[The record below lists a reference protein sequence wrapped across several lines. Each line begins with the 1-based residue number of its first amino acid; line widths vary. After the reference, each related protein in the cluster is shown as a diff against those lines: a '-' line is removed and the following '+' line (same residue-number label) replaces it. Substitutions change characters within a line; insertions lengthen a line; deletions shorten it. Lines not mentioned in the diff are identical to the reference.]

1 MLFRQDPK
9 IFSLK
14 LKGELILLEN
24 PIIMGILNLTQ
35 HSFYDG
41 GTLHNETQVLIRVEK
56 MLQEGAKIID
66 IGAMSS
72 RPFSQELTIAEEL
85 KPIETY
91 FPKIISRFP
100 EAFFSIDTYRS
111 EVAEYALDNG
121 VCMLNDIS
129 GFRLDSNILPL
140 LKKYQVPYVLMH
152 MKGVPQDMQ
161 LEPNYDDIFSE
172 IYNFFDNKINIL
184 KNLGVSD
191 IILDLG
197 FGFGK
202 RIEDNY
208 KLLKNLA
215 YFDAFNLP
223 ILTGISRK
231 SMIYKP
237 LNISPNEALNGTSA
251 LHFEA
256 LRQGSKIL
264 RVHDVKEAQEVISL
278 YNLYEKS

>member
-14 LKGELILLEN
+14 LKGELILLDK

-35 HSFYDG
+35 NSFYDG
-41 GTLHNETQVLIRVEK
+41 GTLHNETQVLNRVEK
-56 MLQEGAKIID
+56 MLNEGAKIID

-72 RPFSQELTIAEEL
+72 RPFSKELTIAEEL
-85 KPIETY
+85 KPFEAY
-91 FPKIISRFP
+91 LPKIISRFP

-111 EVAEYALDNG
+111 EVAAYALDNG

-129 GFRLDSNILPL
+129 GFRLDPNILPL
-140 LKKYQVPYVLMH
+140 LKKHQVPYVLMH
-152 MKGVPQDMQ
+152 MKGEPKNMQ
-161 LEPNYDDIFSE
+161 LEPNYDDILSE

-184 KNLGVSD
+184 KNSGITD

-215 YFDAFNLP
+215 YFDNFNLP

-264 RVHDVKEAQEVISL
+264 RVHDVKEAQEIISL
-278 YNLYEKS
+278 HNLYFNN